1 MSGGDP
7 GTVRFSVLGPVR
19 AWRDGAELD
28 LGPPQRRATLAVLLV
43 RARRPVGLAEI
54 SDVLWGQE
62 PPVSAANVIHRHIG
76 ILRRLLEPGLPNRA
90 EGERLVRVDGGYR
103 LRVAAD
109 DIDLLRF
116 RGLRDQAREADR
128 QGLRAEAVDRW
139 NDALLLWRG
148 PVAAGIP
155 ADVRAHRFFTALER
169 EYLTAAREAADIAL
183 RHGLADRV
191 LTSLE
196 QCAARHPL
204 DQQVQAR
211 LALALAATGH
221 QAEAL
226 ETCRIAR
233 VRLAGAL
240 GILPGPELRAAQ
252 QKVLEGNSTGQAPS
266 TPAPVPSRHVGVDA
280 PPRPR
285 RAVAGE
291 PVGLRP
297 DPPRQ
302 LPAPPPALTGRR
314 AEADQLSA
322 LADEAGPGRGT
333 PFVGAVC
340 GPAGIGKTA
349 LALHLAHR
357 LADRYPDG
365 QLHVDLRGFDPSR
378 PPVAPAEAVIRLLAA
393 LGVPAHRVPEDLDN
407 RAALYR
413 SLLSRRR
420 VLLLLDDARDAEQV
434 RPLLPG
440 GPGCLVL
447 VTSRNR
453 LSGLVA
459 AEGARR
465 VTLEPL
471 ASQQA
476 AELLADRLG
485 AERPAA
491 EAEAYR
497 RIVAA
502 CAGRPSVLVAAAAA
516 ATADA
521 NTTLAT
527 VAARL
532 ECHEVAEYA
541 RSVGTAGSSG
551 SSRTSDPLRPTALV
565 ESATFAK
572 PIGCAGPVGRT
583 EPAASAGSAGHA
595 GSPGNNE
602 LARSDSSSGF
612 GPIADL
618 CRALSASYRTL
629 TPAAARLFRLL
640 ALHPGP
646 DVGTAAVSALAGV
659 ELRQG
664 RALLSELADLHL
676 VAERVPGRF
685 ALGAVERLYA
695 TMLLHEVDAA
705 HTRGTAVRRLLG
717 HVLHMA
723 RAATRLLTPVP
734 HDRPEPDGAA
744 GGEPD
749 GAGFPNAEAARAW
762 FAAELPTLPETVR
775 LAAHA
780 AATSDG
786 VSDDT
791 VDAWRFLT
799 ILEPL
804 FEPGGHDQ
812 AWMAV
817 AGTALAAARR
827 AADLPGQARSQL
839 SLGRVYGRLGR
850 AEEAVAALEE
860 ALRLFAPAD
869 DGPGR
874 ALAHLALAAV
884 HGREGRHES
893 SARHAR
899 SAVELARAIGD
910 RRAEASALT
919 ALGRARA
926 RLGHLGEGL
935 AHCRG
940 SAALHRQLG
949 DRYGEARAWEG
960 VGDVQHLL
968 GFPEQAAACYE
979 QAVSLLNEHPAEG
992 GHPAADAI
1000 RGKLRGPVRETGHAS
1015 DSGGVRGRDPA
1026 RTGRAPRSARSA
1038 GLISLI

>member
-43 RARRPVGLAEI
+43 RARRPVGLAEV

-76 ILRRLLEPGLPNRA
+76 MLRRLLEPGLPNRA

-103 LRVAAD
+103 LRVATD

-285 RAVAGE
+285 RAVAGQ

-340 GPAGIGKTA
+340 GAAGIGKTA

-378 PPVAPAEAVIRLLAA
+378 PPVAPADAVSRLLVA
-393 LGVPAHRVPEDLDN
+393 LGVPAHRIPEDLDN
-407 RAALYR
+407 RTALYR
-413 SLLSRRR
+413 SLLSGRR

-465 VTLEPL
+465 LTLEPL
-471 ASQQA
+471 APQQA

-485 AERPAA
+485 TERPAG
-491 EAEAYR
+491 EAEAYQ

-532 ECHEVAEYA
+532 ECHELAECA
-541 RSVGTAGSSG
+541 RSVGTAGPGGPGCPADPADAAG
-551 SSRTSDPLRPTALV
+551 SVRPTGPAH
-565 ESATFAK
+565 SA
-572 PIGCAGPVGRT
+572 
-583 EPAASAGSAGHA
+583 E
-595 GSPGNNE
+595 NNG
-602 LARSDSSSGF
+602 LARSDSSTGF
-612 GPIADL
+612 GPIAGP

-640 ALHPGP
+640 ALHPSP

-659 ELRQG
+659 DLRQG

-676 VAERVPGRF
+676 VAERAPGRF
-685 ALGAVERLYA
+685 ALGAVERHYA

-705 HTRGTAVRRLLG
+705 DTRGAAVRRLLG

-723 RAATRLLTPVP
+723 RAATRLLAPVP
-734 HDRPEPDGAA
+734 YDRPEPDGAA
-744 GGEPD
+744 DGEPD
-749 GAGFPNAEAARAW
+749 GAGFPDTEAARAW

-775 LAAHA
+775 LAAQA
-780 AATSDG
+780 AAASGG
-786 VSDDT
+786 VWDDT

-812 AWMAV
+812 AWMAM
-817 AGTALAAARR
+817 AGTALAAAKR

-926 RLGHLGEGL
+926 HLGHLGEGL

-940 SAALHRQLG
+940 SAALHRQSG

-979 QAVSLLNEHPAEG
+979 QAVSLLTEHAAEG
-992 GHPAADAI
+992 CHPAADAV
-1000 RGKLRGPVRETGHAS
+1000 RGKLRSVRETDRAS

-1026 RTGRAPRSARSA
+1026 RTGRAPRNARSA